1 MKFVIT
7 GGKKLR
13 GSIAVGGAKNAVLP
27 ILAATLLTDEKCVI
41 HNVPVI
47 RDVDMMLDLL
57 TSIGRTIVRDGDHT
71 VTVSSERGVSLP
83 HTLDP
88 KLVKSFRASFL
99 VLGPLLARNA
109 RIRIT
114 EPGGCSIGNR
124 PVDDHFHGL
133 KRMGVKVSRSN
144 GVYTLSHHGLEAK
157 TITLVAPSVT
167 ATENLVMAA
176 VLTKGTTIIKDA
188 AAEPHVQDL
197 CFFLESMGATIDGI
211 GTSTLIIR
219 GVKKLHG
226 TTHSVI
232 PDPIGAMSYIMLG
245 LATKSRITITGIRP
259 DHLDVPLETLLAAGA
274 RFDIDKDSITL
285 RTSGLLAEMKVQTR
299 PYPGIPTDI
308 QALFGVL
315 ATQAQGTSL
324 IHETI
329 FDGRFAYISEL
340 ARMGANAVVCDPHRA
355 MITGP
360 TPLYGQ
366 EIRSSD
372 LRAGMAMIVAALIA
386 RGQTVIHDA
395 HIIERGYETIVERLS
410 AIGAHIRREN

>member
-27 ILAATLLTDEKCVI
+27 ILAATLLTDEQCTI
-41 HNVPVI
+41 HNVPRI
-47 RDVDMMLDLL
+47 RDVDMMLELL
-57 TSIGRTIVRDGDHT
+57 TSIGRTVLRDDDHT
-71 VTVSSERGVSLP
+71 VTIGRASKRLP
-83 HTLDP
+83 PSPLDA

-99 VLGPLLARNA
+99 VLGPLLARNHK
-109 RIRIT
+109 IRIT

-124 PVDDHFHGL
+124 PLDDHFHGL
-133 KRMGVKVSRSN
+133 KRMGVKIVRSR
-144 GVYTLSHHGLEAK
+144 GVYTFSHRGLEAK
-157 TITLVAPSVT
+157 TLTLVSPSVT
-167 ATENLVMAA
+167 ATENLVMSA
-176 VLTKGTTIIKDA
+176 VLTRGRTTIKDA

-197 CFFLESMGATIDGI
+197 CSFLISMGARIDGI
-211 GTSTLIIR
+211 GTSTLTITGVSKLR
-219 GVKKLHG
+219 GA
-226 TTHSVI
+226 THTVI
-232 PDPIGAMSYIMLG
+232 PDPIGALSYIIMG
-245 LATKSRITITGIRP
+245 LATKSRITVTGIRP

-274 RFDIDKDSITL
+274 RFDIGKNSLTL
-285 RTSGLLAEMKVQTR
+285 KTSGLLKEMKVQTR

-340 ARMGANAVVCDPHRA
+340 ARMGANAVVCDSHRA
-355 MITGP
+355 LITGP

-386 RGQTVIHDA
+386 RGETVIHDA
-395 HIIERGYETIVERLS
+395 HIIDRGYEHIVERLGML
-410 AIGAHIRREN
+410 GADIRREE

>member
-13 GSIAVGGAKNAVLP
+13 GSIDVGGAKNAVLP
-27 ILAATLLTDEKCVI
+27 ILAATLLTDEACVI
-41 HNVPVI
+41 HNVPLI
-47 RDVDMMLDLL
+47 RDVDRMLELL
-57 TSIGRTIVRDGDHT
+57 TNIGRTVIRNGDHT
-71 VTVSSERGVSLP
+71 VTIGPARRQSP
-83 HTLDP
+83 IHTIDP

-99 VLGPLLARNA
+99 VVGPLLART
-109 RIRIT
+109 RKIRIT

-124 PVDDHFHGL
+124 PLDDHFHGL
-133 KRMGVKVSRSN
+133 RRMGVTIVRSD
-144 GVYTLSHHGLEAK
+144 GMYTFSHRGLEAK

-167 ATENLVMAA
+167 ATENILMAC
-176 VLTKGTTIIKDA
+176 VLTRGTTTIKDA

-197 CFFLESMGATIDGI
+197 CFFLERMGARIKGI
-211 GTSTLIIR
+211 GTSTLTVT
-219 GVKKLHG
+219 GVGNLHG
-226 TTHSVI
+226 TMHDVI
-232 PDPIGAMSYIMLG
+232 PDPIGALSYIMMG
-245 LATKSRITITGIRP
+245 LATKSRITVAGIRP

-274 RFDIDKDSITL
+274 RFDIARHSITL
-285 RTSGLLAEMKVQTR
+285 KSSGLLKEMKIQTR
-299 PYPGIPTDI
+299 PYPGIPTDV

-355 MITGP
+355 LITGP
-360 TPLYGQ
+360 TSLYGQ
-366 EIRSSD
+366 EIRSPD

-386 RGQTVIHDA
+386 QGQTIIYDA
-395 HIIERGYETIVERLS
+395 QSIERGYERIVERLS
-410 AIGAHIRREN
+410 ALGADIRREE

>member
-27 ILAATLLTDEKCVI
+27 ILAATLLTDETCVI
-41 HNVPVI
+41 HNVPRI
-47 RDVDMMLDLL
+47 RDVDMMLELL
-57 TSIGRTIVRDGDHT
+57 TSIGKVVVKDGDHT
-71 VTVSSERGVSLP
+71 VAVSATKRARLP
-83 HTLDP
+83 HTLDK

-99 VLGPLLARNA
+99 VLGPLLMRN
-109 RIRIT
+109 RKIRIT
-114 EPGGCSIGNR
+114 EPGGCSLGNR
-124 PVDDHFHGL
+124 SLDDHFHGL
-133 KRMGVKVSRSN
+133 KRMGVKIVRSN
-144 GVYTLSHHGLEAK
+144 GVYTFAHRGLEAK

-176 VLTKGTTIIKDA
+176 VLINGTTTIKDA

-197 CFFLESMGATIDGI
+197 CLFLKNMGANIDGI
-211 GTSTLIIR
+211 GTSMLTIK

-226 TTHSVI
+226 VSHTVI
-232 PDPIGAMSYIMLG
+232 PDPISAMSYVLMG
-245 LATKSRITITGIRP
+245 LATKGRITVTDIRP

-274 RFDIDKDSITL
+274 RFDIQKSSITL
-285 RTSGLLAEMKVQTR
+285 KTSGLLRGMTVQTR
-299 PYPGIPTDI
+299 PYPGIPTDV

-355 MITGP
+355 LITGP
-360 TPLYGQ
+360 TALYGQ
-366 EIRSSD
+366 EVRSSD
-372 LRAGMAMIVAALIA
+372 LRAGMTLIVAALIA
-386 RGQTVIHDA
+386 RGQTIIHDA
-395 HIIERGYETIVERLS
+395 HLIERGYEHIVEGLS
-410 AIGAHIRREN
+410 ALGADIRREE